1 MNRKLLS
8 LLPLALA
15 LAGCGM
21 DKTPP
26 AGSPETP
33 PVAAE
38 PPVQAAPEEVQPDPA
53 GGEDAAELR
62 LEQFTERLASDG
74 KGHIRYNRLRDAKKG
89 GRERQVYVE
98 MVGLT
103 DIEAADAAEKIL
115 LDMGYEAGR
124 RWGDENGVR
133 MRFTDVGG
141 IPVDVLARS
150 RDAHPLLKHDESTS
164 SVYLTRPVS
173 GE

>member
-1 MNRKLLS
+1 MIKRLFAIV
-8 LLPLALA
+8 PLALVLVA
-15 LAGCGM
+15 CGL

-26 AGSPETP
+26 AASPEP
-33 PVAAE
+33 QPVVAE
-38 PPVQAAPEEVQPDPA
+38 PDAQVQAVDAQPDA
-53 GGEDAAELR
+53 ESGEEAARER
-62 LEQFTERLASDG
+62 LDQFMERLASDG
-74 KGHIRYNRLRDAKKG
+74 KGHIRYSRLRDAKRG

-103 DIEAADAAEKIL
+103 DVEAADAAEKIL

-150 RDAHPLLKHDESTS
+150 REAHPLLNHEESTS